1 VFAKGSPFSE
11 TNAYSLR
18 DPAISDGFAS
28 GVCPAVREML
38 EAMEIRFPGGLE
50 VEALSDGFSI
60 RTDQPVSDG
69 GAGAAPSPFD
79 LFLASI
85 GTCAGI
91 YALRFCQQRNLE
103 TEGLSLELTTEKGE
117 DGPRVARVSIEVRL
131 PPAFPARY
139 RDAILRAVDQ
149 CKVKRHILEPPE
161 FVVTVVASRE
171 IPAVGATRPLPEA
184 APAPSISEL
193 YQ

>member
-1 VFAKGSPFSE
+1 
-11 TNAYSLR
+11 
-18 DPAISDGFAS
+18 
-28 GVCPAVREML
+28 
-38 EAMEIRFPGGLE
+38 MEIRFPGGLE
-50 VEALSDGFSI
+50 VEALVGGFSI
-60 RTDQPVSDG
+60 RTDQPLSDG

-103 TEGLSLELTTEKGE
+103 TEGLSLELTAEKGE
-117 DGPRVARVSIEVRL
+117 DARRIGCVSIEIRL

-139 RDAILRAVDQ
+139 REAILRAVDQ
-149 CKVKRHILEPPE
+149 CKVKRHILEPPR
-161 FVVTVVASRE
+161 FAVTAVLSKDISVV
-171 IPAVGATRPLPEA
+171 EA
-184 APAPSISEL
+184 ALVPETVPAPL